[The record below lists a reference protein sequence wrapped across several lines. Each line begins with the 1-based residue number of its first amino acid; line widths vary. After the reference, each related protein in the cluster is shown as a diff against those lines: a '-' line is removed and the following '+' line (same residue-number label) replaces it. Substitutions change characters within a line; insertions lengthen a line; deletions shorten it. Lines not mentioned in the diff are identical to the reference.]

1 MMFINHIRFRG
12 ADDDDGGVI
21 SNPYAS
27 YFISIEKNV
36 LVQK

>member
-12 ADDDDGGVI
+12 ADDDGGVI